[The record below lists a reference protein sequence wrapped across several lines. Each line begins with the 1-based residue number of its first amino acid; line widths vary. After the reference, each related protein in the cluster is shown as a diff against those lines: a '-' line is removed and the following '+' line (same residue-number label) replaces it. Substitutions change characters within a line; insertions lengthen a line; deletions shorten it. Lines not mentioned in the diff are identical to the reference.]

1 MKLKNT
7 IELKEQGYTIIKNLV
22 QDNWLDLLR
31 DALDDAFVEHR
42 KIQINNNNDVQTSGV
57 ALHVLLSNTIFIE
70 FLDDLQKKGF
80 FKFLSES
87 FFNGKCIINSFSGLD
102 NLPNQPNFSAIV
114 HRDLRFY
121 SGEFPIM
128 LNCLLMVD
136 DFTIENGGTYLLP
149 YSHIEERKPNDEE
162 FFKNAV
168 QAVGKK
174 GDMLVFNANVWH
186 SSAPNHTQNHRRAI
200 PITVSKSFMK
210 QLLDYPRAIGY
221 DKIDNF
227 SLDLQQLLGYH
238 SRVPASLDE
247 WYQPENK
254 RFYKKD
260 QD

>member
-1 MKLKNT
+1 MTQENY
-7 IELKEQGYTIIKNLV
+7 IELSKQGYTIVRNLV
-22 QDNWLDLLR
+22 DQDWLNILR
-31 DALDDAFVEHR
+31 EAVDKAFIEHR
-42 KIQINNNNDVQTSGV
+42 KTQLNNNNDIKTDGV
-57 ALHVLLSNTIFIE
+57 ALHVLLSNPIFIT
-70 FLDDLQKKGF
+70 FLEDLQDKGF
-80 FKFLSES
+80 FNFLSES
-87 FFNGKCIINSFSGLD
+87 FFKSKCIINSFSALD

-121 SGEFPIM
+121 SGDFPIM

-149 YSHIEERKPNDEE
+149 YSHLEERKPSDEE
-162 FFKNAV
+162 FFSKAI
-168 QAVGKK
+168 QAVGQK

-186 SSAPNHTQNHRRAI
+186 SSAPNKTQDHRRAI

-221 DKIDNF
+221 EKIEDFNYE
-227 SLDLQQLLGYH
+227 LQQLLGYH

-247 WYQPENK
+247 WYQPEDK
-254 RFYKKD
+254 RFYKKN

>member
-1 MKLKNT
+1 MKTENI
-7 IELKEQGYTIIKNLV
+7 IELKDQGYTIIRNLID
-22 QDNWLDLLR
+22 DNWLDLLR
-31 DALDDAFVEHR
+31 NGLDKAFIEHR
-42 KIQINNNNDVQTSGV
+42 QTQLNNGNDIHTDGV
-57 ALHVLLSNTIFIE
+57 ALHVLLSNPIFIS
-70 FLDDLQKKGF
+70 FLEELQNTGF

-87 FFNGKCIINSFSGLD
+87 FFDSKCIINSFSGLD

-121 SGEFPIM
+121 SGDFPIM

-149 YSHIEERKPNDEE
+149 YSHLNKRKPSDEE
-162 FFKNAV
+162 FFQTAI

-174 GDMLVFNANVWH
+174 GDMLIFNANVWH
-186 SSAPNHTQNHRRAI
+186 SSAPNTTQDHRRAI

-221 DKIDNF
+221 DNIDEF
-227 SLDLQQLLGYH
+227 SFELQQLLGYH

-247 WYQPENK
+247 WYQPESK

>member
-1 MKLKNT
+1 MKTENI
-7 IELKEQGYTIIKNLV
+7 IELKKQGYTIIQNLV
-22 QDNWLDLLR
+22 EESWLDLLS
-31 DALDDAFVEHR
+31 DALDKAFIEHR
-42 KIQINNNNDVQTSGV
+42 ETQLNNHNDIQTNGV
-57 ALHVLLSNTIFIE
+57 ALHTLLSNPIFIN
-70 FLDDLQKKGF
+70 FLEDLQNKKF
-80 FKFLSES
+80 FEFLSES

-102 NLPNQPNFSAIV
+102 NLPNQPNFSAII

-121 SGEFPIM
+121 SGDFPIM

-149 YSHIEERKPNDEE
+149 YSHLEEGKPSDDE
-162 FFKNAV
+162 FFQNAI
-168 QAVGKK
+168 QAVGKR
-174 GDMLVFNANVWH
+174 GDILIFNANVWH
-186 SSAPNHTQNHRRAI
+186 SSAPNTTQNHRRAI

-221 DKIDNF
+221 DRIDDF
-227 SLDLQQLLGYH
+227 SLELQQLLGYH

>member
-1 MKLKNT
+1 MKKENI
-7 IELKEQGYTIIKNLV
+7 IELKSQGYTIIRNLV
-22 QDNWLDLLR
+22 DENWLDLLK
-31 DALDDAFVEHR
+31 DNLDDAFIEHR
-42 KIQINNNNDVQTSGV
+42 KTQLNNNNDIQTNGV
-57 ALHVLLSNTIFIE
+57 ALHVLLSNPIFID
-70 FLDDLQKKGF
+70 FLGELHRKYF

-87 FFNGKCIINSFSGLD
+87 FFNSKCIINSFSGLD
-102 NLPNQPNFSAIV
+102 NLPNQPNFSEIV

-121 SGEFPIM
+121 SGDFPIM

-149 YSHIEERKPNDEE
+149 YSHLEERKPSDEE
-162 FFKNAV
+162 FFQNAI

-174 GDMLVFNANVWH
+174 GDMLIFNANVWH
-186 SSAPNHTQNHRRAI
+186 SSAPNITQGHRRAI

-221 DKIDNF
+221 DKINEF
-227 SLDLQQLLGYH
+227 SLELQQLLGYH